1 MNFKT
6 KFWPNRSEKYDMGLW
21 SVIALGIGSVVGA
34 GIFALLGQ
42 VIMSAGYWTYG
53 AFAVAGTA
61 ALFSGYSY
69 GELAARYPDAGGLT
83 DYFRRAFSCKCVSG
97 TLSLI
102 YMLTSAVSISMMAKS
117 FGIYFTALLKG
128 TDYSWMTVNEFAAVL
143 IVGLALLNMM
153 SAGDVGR
160 AEILL
165 VTLKILILGSLIG
178 AAMWNADL
186 TLSNVLP
193 QPTLMSFW
201 GAIGVTFF
209 AYAGYG
215 VITNAAADVQHP
227 KRTIRL
233 GIYITIL
240 AVMAL
245 YMALAHVVLNFI
257 PAADLEKNA
266 DTAVAVAADKLLGKW
281 GYGLIYVAAVM
292 AFVSGIN
299 ATFFSIFRI
308 SRSLAEQGVL
318 PKIYEKKFWKRGTYG
333 NILTSAIV
341 LLAAIFMDFSSIVN
355 LSSGAYLVSYLGNF
369 CRKLAFA
376 AGDRFIE
383 NPYSGRI
390 WTYVVYSDRIYCQ
403 YCCRLSRSVGNF

>member
-1 MNFKT
+1 
-6 KFWPNRSEKYDMGLW
+6 
-21 SVIALGIGSVVGA
+21 
-34 GIFALLGQ
+34 
-42 VIMSAGYWTYG
+42 
-53 AFAVAGTA
+53 
-61 ALFSGYSY
+61 
-69 GELAARYPDAGGLT
+69 
-83 DYFRRAFSCKCVSG
+83 
-97 TLSLI
+97 
-102 YMLTSAVSISMMAKS
+102 MMAKS

-318 PKIYEKKFWKRGTYG
+318 PKIYEKVLERNLRQYSDFDHCSVGGDIYG
-333 NILTSAIV
+333 FFFHCQSV
-341 LLAAIFMDFSSIVN
+341 QRR
-355 LSSGAYLVSYLGNF
+355 LSGKLSGNF

>member
-128 TDYSWMTVNEFAAVL
+128 TDYGWMTVNEFAAVL

-201 GAIGVTFF
+201 E
-209 AYAGYG
+209 
-215 VITNAAADVQHP
+215 
-227 KRTIRL
+227 L
-233 GIYITIL
+233 S
-240 AVMAL
+240 AL
-245 YMALAHVVLNFI
+245 
-257 PAADLEKNA
+257 
-266 DTAVAVAADKLLGKW
+266 
-281 GYGLIYVAAVM
+281 
-292 AFVSGIN
+292 
-299 ATFFSIFRI
+299 
-308 SRSLAEQGVL
+308 RSLLMPVTALL
-318 PKIYEKKFWKRGTYG
+318 PMRRPTCSIRNEPSDWEFISLFWR
-333 NILTSAIV
+333 LW
-341 LLAAIFMDFSSIVN
+341 L
-355 LSSGAYLVSYLGNF
+355 
-369 CRKLAFA
+369 C
-376 AGDRFIE
+376 
-383 NPYSGRI
+383 I
-390 WTYVVYSDRIYCQ
+390 WLWPMSC
-403 YCCRLSRSVGNF
+403 

>member
-201 GAIGVTFF
+201 GA
-209 AYAGYG
+209 
-215 VITNAAADVQHP
+215 
-227 KRTIRL
+227 
-233 GIYITIL
+233 
-240 AVMAL
+240 
-245 YMALAHVVLNFI
+245 
-257 PAADLEKNA
+257 
-266 DTAVAVAADKLLGKW
+266 
-281 GYGLIYVAAVM
+281 
-292 AFVSGIN
+292 
-299 ATFFSIFRI
+299 
-308 SRSLAEQGVL
+308 
-318 PKIYEKKFWKRGTYG
+318 
-333 NILTSAIV
+333 
-341 LLAAIFMDFSSIVN
+341 
-355 LSSGAYLVSYLGNF
+355 
-369 CRKLAFA
+369 
-376 AGDRFIE
+376 
-383 NPYSGRI
+383 
-390 WTYVVYSDRIYCQ
+390 
-403 YCCRLSRSVGNF
+403 

>member
-1 MNFKT
+1 MYDPVNKIMHEHD
-6 KFWPNRSEKYDMGLW
+6 PAYLSINQVPHKYDPMAVYEGSSVERFFAGL
-21 SVIALGIGSVVGA
+21 
-34 GIFALLGQ
+34 F
-42 VIMSAGYWTYG
+42 
-53 AFAVAGTA
+53 
-61 ALFSGYSY
+61 
-69 GELAARYPDAGGLT
+69 PDAE
-83 DYFRRAFSCKCVSG
+83 DRE
-97 TLSLI
+97 
-102 YMLTSAVSISMMAKS
+102 M
-117 FGIYFTALLKG
+117 
-128 TDYSWMTVNEFAAVL
+128 
-143 IVGLALLNMM
+143 
-153 SAGDVGR
+153 
-160 AEILL
+160 
-165 VTLKILILGSLIG
+165 
-178 AAMWNADL
+178 
-186 TLSNVLP
+186 
-193 QPTLMSFW
+193 
-201 GAIGVTFF
+201 FF

-355 LSSGAYLVSYLGNF
+355 LSSGAYLVSYLGI
-369 CRKLAFA
+369 FA
-376 AGDRFIE
+376 ANWHLRRETGSSKILILAGFGLMLFILTAFIV
-383 NPYSGRI
+383 SI
-390 WTYVVYSDRIYCQ
+390 A
-403 YCCRLSRSVGNF
+403 VG

>member
-128 TDYSWMTVNEFAAVL
+128 TDYGWMTVNEFAAVL

-178 AAMWNADL
+178 AAM
-186 TLSNVLP
+186 
-193 QPTLMSFW
+193 
-201 GAIGVTFF
+201 
-209 AYAGYG
+209 
-215 VITNAAADVQHP
+215 
-227 KRTIRL
+227 
-233 GIYITIL
+233 
-240 AVMAL
+240 
-245 YMALAHVVLNFI
+245 
-257 PAADLEKNA
+257 
-266 DTAVAVAADKLLGKW
+266 
-281 GYGLIYVAAVM
+281 
-292 AFVSGIN
+292 
-299 ATFFSIFRI
+299 
-308 SRSLAEQGVL
+308 
-318 PKIYEKKFWKRGTYG
+318 
-333 NILTSAIV
+333 
-341 LLAAIFMDFSSIVN
+341 
-355 LSSGAYLVSYLGNF
+355 
-369 CRKLAFA
+369 
-376 AGDRFIE
+376 
-383 NPYSGRI
+383 
-390 WTYVVYSDRIYCQ
+390 
-403 YCCRLSRSVGNF
+403 

>member
-128 TDYSWMTVNEFAAVL
+128 TDYGWMTVNEFAAVL

-318 PKIYEKKFWKRGTYG
+318 PKIYEKSSGKGGPT
-333 NILTSAIV
+333 
-341 LLAAIFMDFSSIVN
+341 AIF
-355 LSSGAYLVSYLGNF
+355 
-369 CRKLAFA
+369 
-376 AGDRFIE
+376 
-383 NPYSGRI
+383 
-390 WTYVVYSDRIYCQ
+390 
-403 YCCRLSRSVGNF
+403 

>member
-355 LSSGAYLVSYLGNF
+355 LSSGAYLVSYLGI
-369 CRKLAFA
+369 FA
-376 AGDRFIE
+376 ANWHLRRETGSSKILILVGFGLMLFILTAFIV
-383 NPYSGRI
+383 SI
-390 WTYVVYSDRIYCQ
+390 A
-403 YCCRLSRSVGNF
+403 VG

>member
-1 MNFKT
+1 
-6 KFWPNRSEKYDMGLW
+6 
-21 SVIALGIGSVVGA
+21 
-34 GIFALLGQ
+34 
-42 VIMSAGYWTYG
+42 
-53 AFAVAGTA
+53 
-61 ALFSGYSY
+61 
-69 GELAARYPDAGGLT
+69 
-83 DYFRRAFSCKCVSG
+83 
-97 TLSLI
+97 
-102 YMLTSAVSISMMAKS
+102 MLTSAVSISMMAKS

-128 TDYSWMTVNEFAAVL
+128 TDYGWMTVNEFAAVL

-266 DTAVAVAADKLLGKW
+266 DTAVALS
-281 GYGLIYVAAVM
+281 LIH
-292 AFVSGIN
+292 
-299 ATFFSIFRI
+299 I
-308 SRSLAEQGVL
+308 SEPTRH
-318 PKIYEKKFWKRGTYG
+318 
-333 NILTSAIV
+333 
-341 LLAAIFMDFSSIVN
+341 
-355 LSSGAYLVSYLGNF
+355 
-369 CRKLAFA
+369 
-376 AGDRFIE
+376 
-383 NPYSGRI
+383 
-390 WTYVVYSDRIYCQ
+390 
-403 YCCRLSRSVGNF
+403 

>member
-355 LSSGAYLVSYLGNF
+355 LSSGAYLVSYLGILPQTGI
-369 CRKLAFA
+369 CGGRPVHRKSLFWP
-376 AGDRFIE
+376 DL
-383 NPYSGRI
+383 
-390 WTYVVYSDRIYCQ
+390 DL
-403 YCCRLSRSVGNF
+403 CCLF

>member
-341 LLAAIFMDFSSIVN
+341 LLAAE
-355 LSSGAYLVSYLGNF
+355 LLHQ
-369 CRKLAFA
+369 KL
-376 AGDRFIE
+376 RM
-383 NPYSGRI
+383 N
-390 WTYVVYSDRIYCQ
+390 
-403 YCCRLSRSVGNF
+403 

>member
-193 QPTLMSFW
+193 QPMLMSFW

-355 LSSGAYLVSYLGNF
+355 LSSGAYLVSYLGI
-369 CRKLAFA
+369 FA
-376 AGDRFIE
+376 ANWHLRRKTGSSKILILAGFGLMLFILTAFIV
-383 NPYSGRI
+383 SI
-390 WTYVVYSDRIYCQ
+390 A
-403 YCCRLSRSVGNF
+403 VG